1 MSNLPITLSNA
12 SGVPFYRQ
20 VVDQIT
26 RMIQSGSLKP
36 GDQLPSVRE
45 LAAQLLV
52 SLITIRR
59 AYSDLEV
66 AGMIIRRQGYGT
78 YVQENIEAP
87 IQKHIEKEVR
97 LILEGAIA
105 QVKQL
110 GATNSEIQNI
120 VSSHLGEG
128 DQQ

>member
-36 GDQLPSVRE
+36 GEQLPSVRE

-66 AGMIIRRQGYGT
+66 TGMIIRRQGYGT

-97 LILEGAIA
+97 SILESAIA
-105 QVKQL
+105 QAKQL